1 MISVIIA
8 TKNGEKYIARAI
20 QNALQQSVAIRNLI
34 SPAEFGGFEII
45 VVSDGSTDNTVEIVQ
60 GLQREDGR
68 IELIELKEN
77 VGPGLA
83 RAKAIEQSHNPYIA
97 ILDDD
102 DQWINPKKLEN
113 QLAFLENN
121 KNVVVVGAEKIEFVD
136 ENEKLIRWQT
146 YRTDPK
152 NIRTFILMFCPVVNS
167 SALLR
172 KDAYEKAGGFND
184 MRLSEDY
191 DLLLRIGQLGD
202 IANIPGA
209 ETRYTIRAN
218 SASGSNGNAKIKMAI
233 AHIKLFNKY
242 WRHYPNRLL
251 AFIKA
256 YARVPYQYIK
266 SFKIVELLR
275 QKISSLY
282 HFFNLQKYF

>member
-8 TKNGEKYIARAI
+8 TKNGEKYIAHAI
-20 QNALQQSVAIRNLI
+20 QSALEQSVAIRNAQD
-34 SPAEFGGFEII
+34 PTEYPGFEII
-45 VVSDGSTDNTVEIVQ
+45 VVSDGSTDNTAKIVRELCTADSRVKLVELSQ
-60 GLQREDGR
+60 
-68 IELIELKEN
+68 N

-83 RAKAIEQSHNPYIA
+83 RAKGIAQSHNPYIA

-102 DQWINPKKLEN
+102 DSWINPKKLEN
-113 QLAFLENN
+113 QISYLEQHP
-121 KNVVVVGAEKIEFVD
+121 NVLVVGAEKIEFVD
-136 ENEKLIRWQT
+136 ENGKLIRWQI

-152 NIRTFILMFCPVVNS
+152 KIRTFMLMFCPVVNS
-167 SALLR
+167 SALFR
-172 KDAYEKAGGFND
+172 KEAYERAGGFSD

-191 DLLLRIGQLGD
+191 DLLLRIGRIGD

-209 ETRYTIRAN
+209 ETRYTIRAS
-218 SASGSNGNAKIKMAI
+218 SASGSNGKAKIKMAI
-233 AHIKLFNKY
+233 AHLTLLNTY
-242 WRHYPNRLL
+242 WRYYPNRLL

-266 SFKIVELLR
+266 SFKLVELLR

-282 HFFNLQKYF
+282 NFFNLQKHF